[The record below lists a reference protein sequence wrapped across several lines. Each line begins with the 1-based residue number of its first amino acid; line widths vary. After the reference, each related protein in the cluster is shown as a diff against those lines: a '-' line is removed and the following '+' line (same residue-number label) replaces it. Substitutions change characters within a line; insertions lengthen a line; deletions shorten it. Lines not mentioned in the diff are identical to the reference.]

1 MKSMRISN
9 KKLLLS
15 IFLITPFIDIVNA
28 LLKVRNISS
37 IISFGQIIRVTIW
50 CIMLYLLNKVSR
62 LQLLRVLL
70 LTILVFIKDIIYFV
84 ILEAPEAPLISNII
98 CDLRYLYVLTFG
110 VTLFSYYK
118 KAVVSKEEVY
128 LYSKK
133 SVSIF
138 AITTFLTNTFGVGL
152 QYVSTKRLFTEVN
165 ALTAILGEFTK
176 FESVIMA
183 LITIYVTFSQATKTG
198 LLGVVIIFVYLLVY
212 IGVVEKKRLK
222 CLLLAMVTISGGAF
236 IFFYFVEGL
245 GADILTRWKYFY
257 RSQDIITFL
266 LSDRN
271 TLFKIA
277 YNVWKR
283 NILFVFFGLSSS
295 YANEIIYAAHS
306 TISYAGAEMDLF
318 DIGFYYGLMAFLGV
332 AIFLGKRFIQSLLHV
347 FKRKGNGYFNF
358 IFIIFCIVSFL
369 GGHVLSS
376 PMAGVIFSGS
386 LLLSSPD

>member
-84 ILEAPEAPLISNII
+84 ILEVRLISNII

-165 ALTAILGEFTK
+165 ALTAILVFGSAIWLYELFIKKAK

-318 DIGFYYGLMAFLGV
+318 DIGFYYGLMAFLGQ
-332 AIFLGKRFIQSLLHV
+332 RQ
-347 FKRKGNGYFNF
+347 
-358 IFIIFCIVSFL
+358 C
-369 GGHVLSS
+369 SS
-376 PMAGVIFSGS
+376 
-386 LLLSSPD
+386 